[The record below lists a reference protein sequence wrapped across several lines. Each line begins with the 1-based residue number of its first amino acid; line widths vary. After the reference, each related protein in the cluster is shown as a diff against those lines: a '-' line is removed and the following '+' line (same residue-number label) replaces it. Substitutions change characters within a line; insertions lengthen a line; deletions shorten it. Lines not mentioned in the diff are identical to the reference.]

1 MTDEKIKNKKSFHI
15 KGILILIF
23 LTFVSS
29 LPIAIEELKS
39 NTQIGHILFV
49 GEFIGGSLGGILGS
63 TIISAI
69 ITFLG
74 VRIHWE
80 RFRTLCDVV
89 RLFIGSLLHVVVHF
103 PATAG
108 KCTTTCD
115 KLNPKICAPR
125 CTTCKHAP
133 N

>member
-49 GEFIGGSLGGILGS
+49 GEFIVGSLSGILGS

-69 ITFLG
+69 ITFF
-74 VRIHWE
+74 VNKFKFTKVTFYKI
-80 RFRTLCDVV
+80 
-89 RLFIGSLLHVVVHF
+89 LFYLMFIPVLVNITMMLQ
-103 PATAG
+103 
-108 KCTTTCD
+108 
-115 KLNPKICAPR
+115 
-125 CTTCKHAP
+125 
-133 N
+133 

>member
-1 MTDEKIKNKKSFHI
+1 MTDKKIKNKKSFHI

-49 GEFIGGSLGGILGS
+49 GNFIFGSLGEILGS

-69 ITFLG
+69 ITFF
-74 VRIHWE
+74 VNKFKFTKVTFYKI
-80 RFRTLCDVV
+80 
-89 RLFIGSLLHVVVHF
+89 LFYLMFIPILVNI
-103 PATAG
+103 
-108 KCTTTCD
+108 TTM
-115 KLNPKICAPR
+115 LQ
-125 CTTCKHAP
+125 
-133 N
+133 